1 MKKVI
6 LLSSILLVSPKIFA
20 ADINIDISNIKSNT
34 GNLIIGLFN
43 SKDTFLTDKYKA
55 LKIKAQVGSIKAK
68 FENIPNGTY
77 AIALYHDENLNNKLD
92 KNFLKIPKE
101 GYGFSNNAKP
111 FFGPP
116 KFDKAKFQL
125 DGNYHAQ
132 IKMNY

>member
-1 MKKVI
+1 M
-6 LLSSILLVSPKIFA
+6 
-20 ADINIDISNIKSNT
+20 
-34 GNLIIGLFN
+34 IGLFN

-68 FENIPNGTY
+68 FENIPNGNY

-92 KNFLKIPKE
+92 KNLFHIPKE

-116 KFDKAKFQL
+116 KFNKAKFQL

-132 IKMNY
+132 IKMKY

>member
-1 MKKVI
+1 MKKLI
-6 LLSSILLVSPKIFA
+6 LLSILLVSPKIFA

-34 GNLIIGLFN
+34 GNIMIGLFN

-92 KNFLKIPKE
+92 KNLFHIPKE

-116 KFDKAKFQL
+116 KFDKAQFKL

-132 IKMNY
+132 IKMKY

>member
-1 MKKVI
+1 MKKLI
-6 LLSSILLVSPKIFA
+6 LLSILLVSPKIFA
-20 ADINIDISNIKSNT
+20 ADINIDISNIKNNT
-34 GNLIIGLFN
+34 GNLMIGLFN

-68 FENIPNGTY
+68 FENIPNGNY

-92 KNFLKIPKE
+92 KNLFHIPKE

-116 KFDKAKFQL
+116 KFNKAKFQL

-132 IKMNY
+132 IKMKY

>member
-1 MKKVI
+1 M
-6 LLSSILLVSPKIFA
+6 LLVSPKIFA

-43 SKDTFLTDKYKA
+43 SKDRFLTDKYKA
-55 LKIKAQVGSIKAK
+55 LKIKAQVGSINGK

-77 AIALYHDENLNNKLD
+77 AIALYHDENMNNKLD
-92 KNFLKIPKE
+92 KNLFHIPKE

-116 KFDKAKFQL
+116 KFNKAQFKL

-132 IKMNY
+132 INMKY

>member
-20 ADINIDISNIKSNT
+20 SDINIDISNIKSNT
-34 GNLIIGLFN
+34 GNIMIGLFN
-43 SKDTFLTDKYKA
+43 SKDTFLTSKFKA

-92 KNFLKIPKE
+92 KNLFHIPKE

-116 KFDKAKFQL
+116 KFDKAQFKL

-132 IKMNY
+132 INMKY